1 MCFSPEASFIS
12 WGILIAIGVYS
23 ITQTPKKSWIPFAS
37 IPLLFWL
44 QQLSEWF
51 VRLSFDSSTVLF
63 SQMQRWYIFL
73 FFAEVIRPILIPLSI
88 LLIDTNPKKRNGLTA
103 LVLLWIAVATYFL
116 YYIITWWITIEITEH
131 HILYSITM
139 LPTNNSLLVFL
150 SFYILVTIWSVLLS
164 SHRSIKRWWYL
175 LAWSLFISLIFYYT
189 YFISVRCFFA
199 ALASVLVYKIIIKEK
214 RS

>member
-1 MCFSPEASFIS
+1 MCFSPEASFIA

-23 ITQTPKKSWIPFAS
+23 ITQIPKKSWIPFAC

-44 QQLSEWF
+44 QQLSEWC
-51 VRLSFDSSTVLF
+51 VWLSFDNHTMLL
-63 SQMQRWYIFL
+63 SQEYRWYIFL
-73 FFAEVIRPILIPLSI
+73 FFAEAIRPILIPFSI
-88 LLIDTNPKKRNGLTA
+88 LMVETNKKKQNGLLL
-103 LVLLWIAVATYFL
+103 LVLLGISVSAYFL
-116 YYIITWWITIEITEH
+116 YYIISWWITIEMKEY
-131 HILYSITM
+131 HILYSIPM

-164 SHRSIKRWWYL
+164 SHSSIKRWWYL